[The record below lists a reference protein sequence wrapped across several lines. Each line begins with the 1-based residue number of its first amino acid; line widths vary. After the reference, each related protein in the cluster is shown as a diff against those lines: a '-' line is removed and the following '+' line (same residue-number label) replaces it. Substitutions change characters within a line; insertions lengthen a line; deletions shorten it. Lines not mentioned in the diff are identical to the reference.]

1 MYARS
6 LRCSSAPPR
15 PLTPKRARSRKV
27 RNFWPDL
34 GLLFFAFSH
43 LVGAKAALFTVT
55 SPTEILLGNAPLTL
69 RNIVDLARA
78 KRVPVLSAA
87 AKARMQASFELT
99 SERLGRGEKIYGVT
113 TGYGESV
120 RTAVPPTSS
129 AELSLN
135 LLRFH
140 GCGTGRLL
148 TEEESAAVVA
158 VRLCSL
164 VVGKSGV
171 RPVVAER
178 LCELLTKR
186 LLPAIPAEGSVGASG
201 DLTPLSYVAAVLVGE
216 REILT
221 PSGPRPA
228 SVVFAEHGITPLQL
242 GPKEALALMN
252 GTSVATALAILAHAR
267 GTQLATLGATITALC
282 SVAVGGNP
290 EHFHPL
296 LQQAKGHPG
305 QLLAAQHIREEL
317 AQLPPSDVMRLQDR
331 YSIRC
336 APQVLGVLNDVLS
349 WCETVLGIE
358 LNGVSDNPIVDV
370 EHDAIIHG
378 GNFYGGHVG
387 FVADALKTAIANVA
401 DLLDRQLVLLCL
413 PAESGDLP
421 SNLVGV
427 TGPEACTHHGFKAMS
442 ISASAL
448 TAEALKAT
456 IPASIFS
463 RSTESHNQDK
473 VPMATIGS
481 RDALRVIELTE
492 QVASITLI
500 AACQAIELRT
510 QQHTDLGATH
520 RALRQRVPPLA
531 ADRRMDVDI
540 AAVLELLRK
549 GELPLCS
556 RPA

>member
-1 MYARS
+1 M
-6 LRCSSAPPR
+6 
-15 PLTPKRARSRKV
+15 
-27 RNFWPDL
+27 
-34 GLLFFAFSH
+34 
-43 LVGAKAALFTVT
+43 T
-55 SPTEILLGNAPLTL
+55 SPSEILLGTHPLTL
-69 RNIVDLARA
+69 RNIVELARGQ
-78 KRVPVLSAA
+78 RMPVLASE
-87 AKARMQASFELT
+87 AKARMQASYELT
-99 SERLGRGEKIYGVT
+99 RERLDRGEKIYGVT

-120 RTAVPPTSS
+120 RTAVPPTAS

-171 RPVVAER
+171 RPIVAER

-228 SVVFAEHGITPLQL
+228 RVVFAEHGIVPLEL

-252 GTSVATALAILAHAR
+252 GTSVATALAILAHTR
-267 GTQLATLGATITALC
+267 GAQLAELAGTITALC

-305 QLLAAQHIREEL
+305 QILAAQRIREEFEH
-317 AQLPPSDVMRLQDR
+317 LPTTQVLRLQDR

-336 APQVLGVLNDVLS
+336 APQVVGVLLDVLS
-349 WCETVLGIE
+349 WCETVLQTE

-378 GNFYGGHVG
+378 GNFYGGHVV
-387 FVADALKTAIANVA
+387 FAADSLKTAIANVA
-401 DLLDRQLVLLCL
+401 DLLDRQLMLLCL
-413 PAESGDLP
+413 PTESGDLP
-421 SNLVGV
+421 SNLVGIA
-427 TGPEACTHHGFKAMS
+427 GPEACTHHGFKAMS
-442 ISASAL
+442 IAASAL

-473 VPMATIGS
+473 VPMATMGS
-481 RDALRVIELTE
+481 RDALRVVELTE
-492 QVASITLI
+492 QVAAIALI
-500 AACQAIELRT
+500 AACQAVELRT
-510 QQHTDLGATH
+510 NRSTDLGATH
-520 RALRQRVPPLA
+520 RALRQRVPSLT

-540 AAVLELLRK
+540 AAALDLLRK
-549 GELPLCS
+549 GELPLHS

>member
-1 MYARS
+1 VK
-6 LRCSSAPPR
+6 AP
-15 PLTPKRARSRKV
+15 PLTPELAQGRKPQTKICSV
-27 RNFWPDL
+27 FPANFDL
-34 GLLFFAFSH
+34 AFAPY
-43 LVGAKAALFTVT
+43 TVT
-55 SPTEILLGNAPLTL
+55 STTEILLGNHPLAL
-69 RNIVDLARA
+69 HDIVELARG
-78 KRVPVLSAA
+78 KRVPVITRE
-87 AKARMQASFELT
+87 AKARMQASYELT
-99 SERLGRGEKIYGVT
+99 QERLGRGEKIYGVT

-120 RTAVPPTSS
+120 RTTVPPTAS

-148 TEEESAAVVA
+148 TEEETAAVLA

-171 RPVVAER
+171 RPLVAER

-221 PSGPRPA
+221 PSGPRPTSA
-228 SVVFAEHGITPLQL
+228 IFAEHGITPLQL

-267 GTQLATLGATITALC
+267 SSQLAELGSTVTALC
-282 SVAVGGNP
+282 SVAIGGNP

-296 LQQAKGHPG
+296 LHQAKGHPG
-305 QLLAAQHIREEL
+305 QILAARRIRDEFTH
-317 AQLPPSDVMRLQDR
+317 LPKTDVMRLQDR

-336 APQVLGVLNDVLS
+336 APQVLGVLIDVLS
-349 WCETVLGIE
+349 WCENVLQIE

-387 FVADALKTAIANVA
+387 FAADALKAAVANVA

-427 TGPEACTHHGFKAMS
+427 SGPEACTHHGFKAMS

-456 IPASIFS
+456 MPASVFS

-473 VPMATIGS
+473 VPMATMGS
-481 RDALRVIELTE
+481 RDAVRVVELTE
-492 QVASITLI
+492 QVATITLI

-510 QQHTDLGATH
+510 RNKVNLGATH
-520 RALRQRVPPLA
+520 QALRQRVA
-531 ADRRMDVDI
+531 ALTSDRRMDIDI
-540 AAVLELLRK
+540 AAALELLRK
-549 GELPLCS
+549 GELPLHS

>member
-1 MYARS
+1 
-6 LRCSSAPPR
+6 
-15 PLTPKRARSRKV
+15 
-27 RNFWPDL
+27 
-34 GLLFFAFSH
+34 
-43 LVGAKAALFTVT
+43 VT
-55 SPTEILLGNAPLTL
+55 SSKEIILGNDPLTL
-69 RNIVDLARA
+69 RNIVDLARG
-78 KRVPVLSAA
+78 RRLPVIAGE

-99 SERLGRGEKIYGVT
+99 QERLGRGDKIYGVT

-120 RTAVPPTSS
+120 RTAVPPNAS

-148 TEEESAAVVA
+148 TEEESAAVLA

-228 SVVFAEHGITPLQL
+228 SVVFAEHGITALQL

-252 GTSVATALAILAHAR
+252 GTSVATALAVLAHER
-267 GTQLATLGATITALC
+267 GAAIAELAGTITALC

-296 LQQAKGHPG
+296 LHQAKGHPG
-305 QLLAAQHIREEL
+305 QVQAAQRIRDEFTH
-317 AQLPPSDVMRLQDR
+317 LPQTDVMRLQDR

-336 APQVLGVLNDVLS
+336 APQVLGVLLDVLS
-349 WCETVLGIE
+349 WCEKVLAIE

-387 FVADALKTAIANVA
+387 FVADALKTAVANVA

-413 PAESGDLP
+413 PGESGDLP

-456 IPASIFS
+456 IPASVFS

-473 VPMATIGS
+473 VPMATLGS
-481 RDALRVIELTE
+481 RDALRVVELTE
-492 QVASITLI
+492 QVAIITLI

-510 QQHTDLGATH
+510 QKKSGLGATH
-520 RALRQRVPPLA
+520 KALRQRVPSLTS
-531 ADRRMDVDI
+531 DRRMDVDI
-540 AAVLELLRK
+540 AATLDLLRK
-549 GELPLCS
+549 GELPLHS
-556 RPA
+556 RPS

>member
-1 MYARS
+1 VN
-6 LRCSSAPPR
+6 SS
-15 PLTPKRARSRKV
+15 S
-27 RNFWPDL
+27 
-34 GLLFFAFSH
+34 
-43 LVGAKAALFTVT
+43 
-55 SPTEILLGNAPLTL
+55 EILLGTNPLTVH
-69 RNIVDLARA
+69 NILDLARGRRIA
-78 KRVPVLSAA
+78 VVARE

-99 SERLGRGEKIYGVT
+99 QVRLDRGDKIYGVT

-120 RTAVPPTSS
+120 RTSVPPTAS

-148 TEEESAAVVA
+148 TEEEAAAVLA

-164 VVGKSGV
+164 TVGKSGV
-171 RPVVAER
+171 RPIVAER

-228 SVVFAEHGITPLQL
+228 SVVLAEHGIVPLQL

-267 GTQLATLGATITALC
+267 GQQLAQLGCTITALC

-290 EHFHPL
+290 EHFHAL
-296 LQQAKGHPG
+296 VHQAKGHPG
-305 QLLAAQHIREEL
+305 QIQAASHIRDEL
-317 AQLPPSDVMRLQDR
+317 LHLPETPVLRLQDR

-336 APQVLGVLNDVLS
+336 APQVIGVLLDVLS
-349 WCETVLGIE
+349 WSETILQTE

-370 EHDAIIHG
+370 EHAAILHG

-387 FVADALKTAIANVA
+387 FVADTLKTAIANVA
-401 DLLDRQLVLLCL
+401 DLLDRQLMLLCM
-413 PAESGDLP
+413 PSESGDLP

-427 TGPEACTHHGFKAMS
+427 TGPQACTHHGFKAMS

-492 QVASITLI
+492 QVAVITLI
-500 AACQAIELRT
+500 AACQAIELRSNRS
-510 QQHTDLGATH
+510 TDLGATH
-520 RALRQRVPPLA
+520 GVLRQYIPALTV
-531 ADRRMDVDI
+531 DRRMDVDI
-540 AAVLELLRK
+540 TSALELLRE
-549 GELPLCS
+549 GTLPLHS